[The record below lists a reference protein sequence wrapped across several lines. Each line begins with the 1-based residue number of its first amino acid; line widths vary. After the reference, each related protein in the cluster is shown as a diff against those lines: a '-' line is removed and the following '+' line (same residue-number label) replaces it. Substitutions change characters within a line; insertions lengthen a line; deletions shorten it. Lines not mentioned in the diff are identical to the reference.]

1 MLFDVVLTELL
12 TGGLVSVIGFQA
24 RLTRRSTGHSP
35 TRIIKVNVSD
45 ELGLYFVS
53 SLSQECCFPLISL
66 GSLSH
71 EVTFT
76 DSKEACGSFYADVG
90 AFVAF

>member
-1 MLFDVVLTELL
+1 MDL
-12 TGGLVSVIGFQA
+12 LVSVIGFQA

-45 ELGLYFVS
+45 ELGLYFS
-53 SLSQECCFPLISL
+53 SLSQECCFTLISL

-76 DSKEACGSFYADVG
+76 DSKEVCGSFYADVG